1 MAEIV
6 ALLIAAFSGL
16 VIILP
21 FFTQRGEL
29 REETRSELSSLQSK
43 KESLYE
49 AIKDLEFE
57 YIAGKI
63 DKRDYQDLKERLEKQ
78 AARVLKKMNSILPQS
93 GEKEIEEKVEEE
105 IRKLSTGEWENKA
118 KKAERDNDAKSF

>member
-6 ALLIAAFSGL
+6 ALLIAVLSGL
-16 VIILP
+16 VIVIPL
-21 FFTQRGEL
+21 FTKKGEL
-29 REETRSELSSLQSK
+29 EEEIQDELSSLQSK

-63 DKRDYQDLKERLEKQ
+63 DKKSYQNLKERLKME
-78 AARVLKKMNSILPQS
+78 AARVLKKIDRASSQEPK
-93 GEKEIEEKVEEE
+93 EKS
-105 IRKLSTGEWENKA
+105 RKKWK
-118 KKAERDNDAKSF
+118 RR